1 MRKLSTSISAVIYT
15 WYVKFFRNRLLVL
28 DSDAIGDLVEGM
40 ETQTRNIRLD
50 VLKLCWYM
58 RGGVTYDEAMQMSQS
73 ERDIID
79 DIIKD
84 NLETT
89 KKSGLPFF

>member
-1 MRKLSTSISAVIYT
+1 MI
-15 WYVKFFRNRLLVL
+15 
-28 DSDAIGDLVEGM
+28 DAMEK
-40 ETQTRNIRLD
+40 ETQDIRLD

-58 RGGVTYDEAMQMSQS
+58 RGGVSFDEAMQMSQS
-73 ERDIID
+73 DRELINELV
-79 DIIKD
+79 KE

>member
-1 MRKLSTSISAVIYT
+1 MI
-15 WYVKFFRNRLLVL
+15 
-28 DSDAIGDLVEGM
+28 DAMDK
-40 ETQTRNIRLD
+40 ETHNIRLD

-58 RGGVTYDEAMQMSQS
+58 RGGITYEEAMQMS
-73 ERDIID
+73 EADRDIVNEIV
-79 DIIKD
+79 KE